1 MMTNSIQED
10 MHKAPHERLSA
21 ELQSIIHDAEALLS
35 ATASETGEK
44 ADNARE
50 KVKDALEKAK
60 TSYNALEGKALAHA
74 RATDEVIRRH
84 PYETVSIAFGVGMV
98 LGLLLNRR

>member
-1 MMTNSIQED
+1 MQDVTPI
-10 MHKAPHERLSA
+10 APRERLSA
-21 ELQSIIHDAEALLS
+21 ELQSIIEDAEALLN

-44 ADNARE
+44 ADNARA

-60 TSYNALEGKALAHA
+60 SSYNALEGKAIAHA

-84 PYETVSIAFGVGMV
+84 PYETLGIVFGAGLV